1 METLKAHREHLTLL
15 AALVGPLA
23 LALILVPFRGSFT
36 NAASALLFVAVIVAV
51 AVVGNRFCGVVASL
65 SSALWFDFFLTVPY
79 QRLAISHR
87 PDIETTVCI
96 VVVGIIVT
104 ELAASNRRHLRTA
117 TEESDYV
124 AIISHEA
131 ELAASAAPIDTVISS
146 ATSAIANLLELR
158 ACRFDSHPSE
168 RMVARLQPDGSILHA
183 GLGWPAEQAGIPG
196 PESEIP
202 VQWRGKALGR
212 FILTPTTGR
221 PVAQR
226 PRAVAVA
233 IADVVAAAV
242 SGQTHMITDSGP

>member
-1 METLKAHREHLTLL
+1 METLKARRGQLVLL
-15 AALVGPLA
+15 AALACPLV

-36 NAASALLFVAVIVAV
+36 DAASALLFVAVIVAV
-51 AVVGNRFCGVVASL
+51 AVAGNRFSGVVASL

-104 ELAASNRRHLRTA
+104 ELAASNRRHLQIA

-124 AIISHEA
+124 AIISRVA
-131 ELAASAAPIDTVISS
+131 ELAASAAPTDTVVLS
-146 ATSAIANLLELR
+146 ASSAIAELLELR
-158 ACRFDSHPSE
+158 ACRFDPKPSD
-168 RMVARLQPDGSILHA
+168 RPIARLQPDGSIVHA
-183 GLGWPAEQAGIPG
+183 GLNWPADQAGIPG
-196 PESEIP
+196 PESEIL
-202 VQWRGKALGR
+202 VQWRGEVFAR
-212 FILTPTTGR
+212 FILTPTPGK

-233 IADVVAAAV
+233 IADVVGAAV
-242 SGQTHMITDSGP
+242 SGRTRVP